1 MNKQQASQI
10 IQAYQDYRH
19 WDDCIAYPIPELDEL
34 NDALDF
40 AIKELWKPD
49 GKITKRQFKYNEDE
63 KDDILFWELYGS
75 MRNELSIPSFA
86 WTCTKC
92 WEPAEKPEYTLCK
105 THFDLWTNSKL
116 TRTNYTHLVHIDSPK
131 EVREYYNIWDIY
143 ENKWMCPK
151 CDDVIQSLNHYDYV
165 KCSCWHSF
173 IDGGSDYSRH
183 SAGLINLSVW
193 FNHK

>member
-19 WDDCIAYPIPELDEL
+19 WDDYSLYPIPELDEL
-34 NDALDF
+34 NDALDL

-49 GKITKRQFKYNEDE
+49 GEITKRQFKYNEDE

-75 MRNELSIPSFA
+75 MRIPSFA

-105 THFDLWTNSKL
+105 HHFALWQSSK
-116 TRTNYTHLVHIDSPK
+116 RDRVNYKYLVNIDSPK
-131 EVREYYNIWDIY
+131 EVRDYYNIWDIY
-143 ENKWMCPK
+143 SNIWECPK
-151 CDDVIQSLNHYDYV
+151 CWDIIESLNHYDYV

-183 SAGLINLSVW
+183 NADLINLSIW

>member
-1 MNKQQASQI
+1 MNKQQAIEILNNLQ
-10 IQAYQDYRH
+10 QVFR
-19 WDDCIAYPIPELDEL
+19 DEEDIE
-34 NDALDF
+34 NAIDF

-49 GKITKRQFKYNEDE
+49 RKITKRQFKYNEDE

-75 MRNELSIPSFA
+75 MRIPSFA

-105 THFDLWTNSKL
+105 YHFDLWTNSKL

-131 EVREYYNIWDIY
+131 EVREYYGIWDIWA
-143 ENKWMCPK
+143 NKWECQK
-151 CDDVIQSLNHYDYV
+151 CHDRIQSLNRHDYV

-173 IDGGSDYSRH
+173 VDGGSDYSRRN
-183 SAGLINLSVW
+183 ADLINLSVW